1 MLTQLLQTQY
11 SDTTVAQW
19 LAAAIVTLVVTFV
32 LRSITRVV
40 HTRLADSAPQTD
52 SLVDDV
58 VLDMARRTFFVFQLA
73 MGVAASSWFLNVPQ
87 HWDERIRMG
96 VMLLAILQA
105 GVWGSGIVNYVIV
118 ALLDRRGSPN
128 DAAHRTGRAMLRFL
142 GLAIVWSSV
151 LLLSLDNLGVS
162 VTTLIAGLGVTG
174 IAVALATQ
182 QIFGDLF
189 ASVSILLDKPFL
201 VGDFINLETFYG
213 TVERIGIRSTRLRS
227 LSGECLIFA
236 NSDLSKS
243 RVRNFADLKERRIVW
258 NFGLRHDT
266 PVEKPSKSALSC
278 RLLSEKFPR
287 PALTAPIGAAL
298 AKPPCCLKSSTT
310 CCTQTTRSTWTS
322 SKPSTANCCVHCMRR
337 GSALPKAHRFA
348 GCPRRLL
355 QPRLPPKD
363 SGPNRVSHL
372 CRHHARLY
380 CVIPDG

>member
-11 SDTTVAQW
+11 FDTTIAQW
-19 LAAAIVTLVVTFV
+19 LAAATVTLVVTFV

-201 VGDFINLETFYG
+201 VGDFINLENFYG

-266 PVEKPSKSALSC
+266 PVEKA
-278 RLLSEKFPR
+278 EQV
-287 PALTAPIGAAL
+287 GAIVQAIIR
-298 AKPPCCLKSSTT
+298 KI
-310 CCTQTTRSTWTS
+310 
-322 SKPSTANCCVHCMRR
+322 
-337 GSALPKAHRFA
+337 PKARFDRA
-348 GCPRRLL
+348 HWSGFSETALL
-355 QPRLPPKD
+355 FEVVYYVLHPDYPVYMDVQQAINGQLLRAL
-363 SGPNRVSHL
+363 
-372 CRHHARLY
+372 HAQGLSFAQGTPIRW
-380 CVIPDG
+380 VPDETFAAAPTTKR